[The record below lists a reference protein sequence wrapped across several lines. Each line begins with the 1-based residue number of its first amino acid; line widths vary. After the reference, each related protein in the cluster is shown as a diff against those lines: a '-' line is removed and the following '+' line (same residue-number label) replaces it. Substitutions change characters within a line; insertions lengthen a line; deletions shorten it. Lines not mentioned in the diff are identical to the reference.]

1 MSLQDIL
8 FEKYIKALKY
18 WRNQDHEDNIV
29 LSRTEVCTILD
40 GIEKLG
46 RYSFRV
52 IHCWTQEGVPPLV
65 PLAGSECITLHL
77 KVVRL
82 LKREVSIC

>member
-46 RYSFRV
+46 RYF
-52 IHCWTQEGVPPLV
+52 
-65 PLAGSECITLHL
+65 
-77 KVVRL
+77 
-82 LKREVSIC
+82 